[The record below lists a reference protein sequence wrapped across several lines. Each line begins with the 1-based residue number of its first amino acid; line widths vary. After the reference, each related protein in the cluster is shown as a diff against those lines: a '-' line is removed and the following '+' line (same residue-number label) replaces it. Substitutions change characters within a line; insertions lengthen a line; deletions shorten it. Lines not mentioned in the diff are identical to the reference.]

1 MSADVGEE
9 GVVRAK
15 KTSRNRT
22 RSKPLKKAMPVRGSR
37 PRTPRK
43 SETDIAAAKPAT
55 NLADAATVRPASGDP
70 ARTSIIEQAA
80 PRVLQTA
87 SSGILVVL
95 GLVVLVVASLA
106 LPRYPAA
113 RADASALAVRSPDVH
128 VASPQPAVAA
138 QSNVPPVKAIAT
150 PVRVGPVD
158 DELPI
163 SQVKAPRGINE
174 KPNKASDGR
183 AARKSP
189 IASMPPTATL
199 FPVALRTGAEET
211 AGIVAPTATTSTSA
225 AGSTPKADTSSLT
238 PVTITGCLEISI
250 DGDRFR
256 LTDTEGPNVP
266 KARSWRSGFLR
277 KRSAPLEL
285 VELADPLTARK
296 YVGQRVV
303 ATGLVENREMWVHSL
318 QAGGHACSQ

>member
-1 MSADVGEE
+1 VSADVGEE

-22 RSKPLKKAMPVRGSR
+22 RSKPLKKATPVRDSR
-37 PRTPRK
+37 LRTPRK
-43 SETDIAAAKPAT
+43 SETAIALAKPAT
-55 NLADAATVRPASGDP
+55 NLAGATVRPASGDP

-80 PRVLQTA
+80 PRVLQSA
-87 SSGILVVL
+87 SFGLLVVF

-106 LPRYPAA
+106 LSRYPAA

-138 QSNVPPVKAIAT
+138 QSIVPPVKTIAT

-163 SQVKAPRGINE
+163 SQVKAPRGTHE
-174 KPNKASDGR
+174 KPKKAADER
-183 AARKSP
+183 AAGTSP
-189 IASMPPTATL
+189 TESIPQTATL
-199 FPVALRTGAEET
+199 FPVAGAGET
-211 AGIVAPTATTSTSA
+211 AGIAPTATTSPSA
-225 AGSTPKADTSSLT
+225 AVSTPKADTSGLT

-256 LTDTEGPNVP
+256 LTETEGPNVP

-277 KRSAPLEL
+277 KQPAPLEL
-285 VELADPLTARK
+285 VQLADPLTARK

-303 ATGLVENREMWVHSL
+303 ATGVVENREMRVHSL